1 MLKPFRS
8 LQGKLSL
15 ALLAIVLIPLFVL
28 AAVLDR
34 TVKEQTQSDF
44 LQSTT
49 REVMQVDNAVNLF
62 FEGQKENVRLLAQM
76 PLVRQSGA
84 SVTRYMEKQGGANG
98 MVPMDPFATG
108 GYEAELYQQ
117 FVQFSQSHPKV
128 NTISFGLSDGGY
140 LQWPAIPRKAGYD
153 SRSRDWYKESLKQKD
168 AWVSDPFMTSKG
180 VPTIGIFTAVT
191 DEYGQF
197 RGVMGLNVDLPVV
210 TKLIQDI
217 KIGETGYVV
226 LLDSKG
232 TIIAHPRNPELNF
245 KKLADLK
252 DSSLSTLA
260 GIAEGQI
267 SLDINGIEHVANVVT
282 SQQSGWKYVVL
293 VEAAQLNESAS
304 HVRSALLLVLGVTIL
319 LVLGLSF
326 LLARRFAA
334 PLTNAADLLGQLGQG
349 DFSQKVEPAYLNYS
363 DESGV
368 LFQSL
373 ENMRQEVGALVAGAR
388 NVAGD
393 VEMRSRQLD
402 ANAAS
407 AAQSV
412 EEVAASVQE
421 IATVS
426 ASQAKELEQGVA
438 RMHDM
443 AGHVQHA
450 GNRLQDVRQAYEMIR
465 RFSKDL
471 NEIVGVLNQQMNEE
485 RQAVEGVDAVVQRVD
500 QENRRIA
507 SFTEAIEGIAEQTNL
522 LALNA
527 SIEAARA
534 GEHGRGFAVVA
545 EEVRKLAEES
555 SRAAGEIRQVIG
567 QVQEASH
574 QAVTEIKRACD
585 VTERQQ
591 EAVRSTDAMFQEI
604 TQAVEEMQRV
614 LNAMEER
621 FGAMLHETEEVVGSF
636 SSLSAG
642 AEETSAITGQLASTM
657 DGQAQA
663 VQSVQTEAKQLLQAV
678 EDLRQGIAKFRV

>member
-1 MLKPFRS
+1 MS
-8 LQGKLSL
+8 
-15 ALLAIVLIPLFVL
+15 
-28 AAVLDR
+28 
-34 TVKEQTQSDF
+34 
-44 LQSTT
+44 
-49 REVMQVDNAVNLF
+49 
-62 FEGQKENVRLLAQM
+62 
-76 PLVRQSGA
+76 
-84 SVTRYMEKQGGANG
+84 
-98 MVPMDPFATG
+98 
-108 GYEAELYQQ
+108 
-117 FVQFSQSHPKV
+117 
-128 NTISFGLSDGGY
+128 
-140 LQWPAIPRKAGYD
+140 
-153 SRSRDWYKESLKQKD
+153 
-168 AWVSDPFMTSKG
+168 
-180 VPTIGIFTAVT
+180 
-191 DEYGQF
+191 
-197 RGVMGLNVDLPVV
+197 
-210 TKLIQDI
+210 
-217 KIGETGYVV
+217 
-226 LLDSKG
+226 
-232 TIIAHPRNPELNF
+232 
-245 KKLADLK
+245 
-252 DSSLSTLA
+252 
-260 GIAEGQI
+260 
-267 SLDINGIEHVANVVT
+267 
-282 SQQSGWKYVVL
+282 
-293 VEAAQLNESAS
+293 
-304 HVRSALLLVLGVTIL
+304 
-319 LVLGLSF
+319 
-326 LLARRFAA
+326 
-334 PLTNAADLLGQLGQG
+334 
-349 DFSQKVEPAYLNYS
+349 YS

-388 NVAGD
+388 HVAGD
-393 VEMRSRQLD
+393 VETRSRQLD

-450 GNRLQDVRQAYEMIR
+450 GSRLQDVRQAYEMIR
-465 RFSKDL
+465 RFSGEL
-471 NEIVGVLNQQMNEE
+471 NKIVGLLNQQMKEE

-555 SRAAGEIRQVIG
+555 SRAAGEIRQVIT

-574 QAVTEIKRACD
+574 QAVAEIQRACD

-591 EAVRSTDAMFQEI
+591 EAVQSTDAMFREI
-604 TQAVEEMQRV
+604 TQAVEAMQGV

-657 DGQAQA
+657 DGQAHA